1 MDTLLAI
8 KLGLLH
14 LLFLFYFLLDSCQLF
29 FLSVTDRL
37 RSGLL
42 FGSLLK
48 NGLLALLVEFK
59 SLLGGEA
66 RSCPQNSGLGARHF
80 RRQSAAPR
88 KVLSC
93 LVCSWYSNCSFL
105 LRVALAGGGP
115 GGSP

>member
-29 FLSVTDRL
+29 FLSLADRL

-42 FGSLLK
+42 VSGLLK
-48 NGLLALLVEFK
+48 NGLLSLLVEYK

-66 RSCPQNSGLGARHF
+66 RSSSKDSGLGARHF
-80 RRQSAAPR
+80 RRQGAAPR
-88 KVLSC
+88 EVLSC